1 MDVWK
6 PPKTE
11 KYSVFIMVLILI
23 SQTVATIFITLCIH
37 SSVWNIT
44 CFKPIIM
51 QIPRPCLTL
60 PGDNETLF
68 GLNNHLGAIY
78 TMNEYHRFLYSK
90 ELYFLSSESNE
101 KWQTSIWRTILA
113 SLQMNSGASM
123 PFPGVYVDRWK

>member
-1 MDVWK
+1 M
-6 PPKTE
+6 E
-11 KYSVFIMVLILI
+11 LILI

-78 TMNEYHRFLYSK
+78 TMNEYYRFCTAKNYIFFHQRVTGNSKHGSK
-90 ELYFLSSESNE
+90 E
-101 KWQTSIWRTILA
+101 
-113 SLQMNSGASM
+113 
-123 PFPGVYVDRWK
+123 